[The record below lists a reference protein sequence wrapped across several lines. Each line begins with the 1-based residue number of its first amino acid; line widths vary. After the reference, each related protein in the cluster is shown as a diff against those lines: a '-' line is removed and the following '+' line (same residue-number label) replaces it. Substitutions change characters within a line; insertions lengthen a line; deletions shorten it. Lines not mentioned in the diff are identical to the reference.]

1 MDESVMIM
9 DRSSIDEA
17 KARGNIYS
25 LISRFF
31 MKEVD
36 KQFLDIL
43 KKRESIDALRDNG
56 FTFLEDLLSRRE
68 RDLIDELAVEFAS
81 LFLISPGRLLSPYES
96 VQAGKEGQLGGEAAS
111 KTLFFYKKAGFTIPE
126 GISLLPDHFAIELEF
141 MGHLCERE
149 AAALEGN
156 DEHTAGPEKELQ
168 RGFLKSHIGRWYR
181 PFLSNVEAAALHPFY
196 REVSSF
202 AREFLDSETEY
213 LASASA

>member
-31 MKEVD
+31 LKEVD

-43 KKRESIDALRDNG
+43 KKRESIDALRDHG

-68 RDLIDELAVEFAS
+68 RDLIEERPVEFAP

-196 REVSSF
+196 RES
-202 AREFLDSETEY
+202 
-213 LASASA
+213 

>member
-9 DRSSIDEA
+9 DSSLIDEA

-31 MKEVD
+31 MREVD
-36 KQFLDIL
+36 KQFIDIL
-43 KKRESIDALRDNG
+43 KKRESIDAFRDHG
-56 FTFLEDLLSRRE
+56 FTFFEDLLSRRE
-68 RDLIDELAVEFAS
+68 GDLIDELAVEFAS

-156 DEHTAGPEKELQ
+156 D
-168 RGFLKSHIGRWYR
+168 
-181 PFLSNVEAAALHPFY
+181 
-196 REVSSF
+196 
-202 AREFLDSETEY
+202 
-213 LASASA
+213 

>member
-1 MDESVMIM
+1 MDEWVMIM
-9 DRSSIDEA
+9 DISSIDEA

-25 LISRFF
+25 LISGFPVRQIYAP
-31 MKEVD
+31 D
-36 KQFLDIL
+36 LAIW
-43 KKRESIDALRDNG
+43 KKRESIQALREHG

-68 RDLIDELAVEFAS
+68 GELIDELAVEFAS
-81 LFLISPGRLLSPYES
+81 LFLMSPGRLLSPYES
-96 VQAGKEGQLGGEAAS
+96 VQAGKEGQLGGEASS

-196 REVSSF
+196 RESSSF
-202 AREFLDSETEY
+202 
-213 LASASA
+213 

>member
-1 MDESVMIM
+1 MGESVMTM
-9 DRSSIDEA
+9 DSSSIDEA
-17 KARGNIYS
+17 RARRNIYS

-31 MKEVD
+31 MREVD

-43 KKRESIDALRDNG
+43 KKRESIDAFRDNG

-68 RDLIDELAVEFAS
+68 GDLMDELAVEFAS

-96 VQAGKEGQLGGEAAS
+96 VQTGKEGQLGGEAAS
-111 KTLFFYKKAGFTIPE
+111 KTLFFYKKAGFTISK
-126 GISLLPDHFAIELEF
+126 GISLLPDHFAIELDF
-141 MGHLCERE
+141 MAHLCERE

-156 DEHTAGPEKELQ
+156 DEHTARPEKELQ
-168 RGFLKSHIGRWYR
+168 RDFLKSHIGGWYR
-181 PFLSNVEAAALHPFY
+181 PFLGNVEAAAEHTFY